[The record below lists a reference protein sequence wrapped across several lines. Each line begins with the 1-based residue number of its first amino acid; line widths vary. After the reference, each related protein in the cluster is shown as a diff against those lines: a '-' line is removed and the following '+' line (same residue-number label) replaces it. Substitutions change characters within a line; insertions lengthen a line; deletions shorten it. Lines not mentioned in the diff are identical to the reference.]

1 MASSSRLSGFAL
13 LAEDEISCAVA
24 VLSSECGPVFR
35 TIPREYDNKL
45 EILTVEI
52 PRQGGDVV
60 LSTDDEEGEM
70 DSLALMVN
78 ESLARHGVETGLD
91 HRRLAWS
98 RWFRCESSLSFVF
111 VPGKPG
117 IFALGEEVLAPE
129 ETSATDGKR
138 MLAIFRIA
146 QAEDL
151 GMALG
156 RYFLPGSPERERME
170 SGRCFI
176 RYAVIEDAAQ
186 RRSAHASLNHW
197 LATSADSA
205 FGFGD

>member
-1 MASSSRLSGFAL
+1 LKSYS
-13 LAEDEISCAVA
+13 
-24 VLSSECGPVFR
+24 
-35 TIPREYDNKL
+35 
-45 EILTVEI
+45 VEI
-52 PRQGGDVV
+52 PRQAGDAVPS
-60 LSTDDEEGEM
+60 LPDGEEGEM
-70 DSLALMVN
+70 ESLALLVN
-78 ESLARHGVETGLD
+78 ESLARHGVETTFD

-129 ETSATDGKR
+129 ETSTTDGKR
-138 MLAIFRIA
+138 MLAVFRIA

-156 RYFLPGSPERERME
+156 RYFLPGSPERQRME

-186 RRSAHASLNHW
+186 RRSAHAALNHW
-197 LATSADSA
+197 LASSADSA